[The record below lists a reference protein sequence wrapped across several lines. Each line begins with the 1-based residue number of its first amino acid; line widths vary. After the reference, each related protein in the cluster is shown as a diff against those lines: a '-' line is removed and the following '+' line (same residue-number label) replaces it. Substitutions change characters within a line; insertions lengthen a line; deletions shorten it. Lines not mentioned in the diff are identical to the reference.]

1 MSFGGNASLKQL
13 LKQKKDR
20 KLKLDEA
27 REIFGAL
34 IKAVRYLH
42 GQNIIHRDIKL
53 ENILLDNNQVR
64 LIDLGFATQIGENH
78 YLS

>member
-1 MSFGGNASLKQL
+1 MSFGGNTSLKQL

-20 KLKLDEA
+20 RLKLDEA
-27 REIFGAL
+27 RDIFGSL

-53 ENILLDNNQVR
+53 ENILLDNHQVR
-64 LIDLGFATQIGENH
+64 LIDLGFATQIGENN